1 MKEPGKGDPGQPR
14 QNIEFS
20 LSNNPGLSVGGGL
33 TAWRLGSAPAVT
45 LFKAY
50 QKIKALCVSF
60 IQKHKS
66 LGRVAETHDGILF
79 KYLILY
85 IPIYT
90 EATLGDGL

>member
-50 QKIKALCVSF
+50 QKIKVLCVSF
-60 IQKHKS
+60 IQNTNHW
-66 LGRVAETHDGILF
+66 GG
-79 KYLILY
+79 
-85 IPIYT
+85 
-90 EATLGDGL
+90 